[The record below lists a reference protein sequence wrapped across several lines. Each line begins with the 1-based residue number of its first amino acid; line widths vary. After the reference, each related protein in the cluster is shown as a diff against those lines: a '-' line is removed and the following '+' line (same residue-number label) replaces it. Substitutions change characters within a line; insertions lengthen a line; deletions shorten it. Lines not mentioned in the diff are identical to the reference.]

1 MIRTKRI
8 ESESGQSM
16 GWSVIILWL
25 FSVTLTYTIER
36 GDHTTLGICMGPL
49 EATFGLSIWRK
60 LLP

>member
-1 MIRTKRI
+1 MINTKRI
-8 ESESGQSM
+8 KSDDGQSV

-36 GDHTTLGICMGPL
+36 GDHANIGVCVGPI
-49 EATFGLSIWRK
+49 EATFGLSVWRK